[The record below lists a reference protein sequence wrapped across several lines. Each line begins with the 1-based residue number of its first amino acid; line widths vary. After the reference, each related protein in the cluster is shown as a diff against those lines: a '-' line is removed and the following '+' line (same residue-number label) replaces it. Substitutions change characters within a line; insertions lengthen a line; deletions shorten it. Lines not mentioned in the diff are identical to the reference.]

1 MLDNLVQVAP
11 TELSDYAT
19 YNLCV
24 TLQGQ
29 EFSSS
34 EEHAVTMQVSP
45 EQKTKLQHTSFEF
58 NKHCTKRELPFEVLK
73 KLITPTSLRSTS
85 RAYTCVQQL

>member
-1 MLDNLVQVAP
+1 LDNLVQVAP
-11 TELSDYAT
+11 TELSDYST

-45 EQKTKLQHTSFEF
+45 EQEIKLQHTSVEF
-58 NKHCTKRELPFEVLK
+58 NKHCTRRELPFEVLK
-73 KLITPTSLRSTS
+73 ILITPTSLRSTS